1 MAALITLP
9 DHDMDGIAHLN
20 NNFEYLDGL
29 AKQAMNQANNNGQFN
44 DWSKDGIVT
53 HNGFSLENDSGYRYW
68 QLPNGWKL
76 VEIIISSKLST
87 SEFPWWSSGLLCQ
100 IQSRLTDIKFAN
112 RWLEAT
118 MPIKHHQLQ
127 SHLNPTASE
136 RSANMVNG
144 FIHCTQCTSVSN
156 SEVSLNGNNLLRG

>member
-76 VEIIISSKLST
+76 VEIIIDSKLTAGDFHGGQWFTLPDTIGADGYQIREPLIGGYYVNQT
-87 SEFPWWSSGLLCQ
+87 SPTAF
-100 IQSRLTDIKFAN
+100 N
-112 RWLEAT
+112 V
-118 MPIKHHQLQ
+118 
-127 SHLNPTASE
+127 NPTTS
-136 RSANMVNG
+136 SALQTG
-144 FIHCTQCTSVSN
+144 GWLY
-156 SEVSLNGNNLLRG
+156 SLHTMYFSK